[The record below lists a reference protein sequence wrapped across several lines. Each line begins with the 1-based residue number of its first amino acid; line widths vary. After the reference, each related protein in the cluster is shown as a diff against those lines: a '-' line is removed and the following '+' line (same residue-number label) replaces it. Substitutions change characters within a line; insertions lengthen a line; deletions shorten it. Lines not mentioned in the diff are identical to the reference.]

1 MTGVAFSPVGTLLA
15 AAGENGTVSLWNPAT
30 GRPAFAP
37 LQAASSVNGVAFSPD
52 GTLLAS
58 ANASGAINMW
68 HTPGPGSDWIV
79 VLLAALAIA
88 LAALAVL
95 ITTRELWRA
104 GRGRTSS
111 WRKLRP
117 S

>member
-37 LQAASSVNGVAFSPD
+37 LQAGSSVNGVAFSPD

-68 HTPGPGSDWIV
+68 HTPGPGSDWII

-95 ITTRELWRA
+95 ITTREIWRA
-104 GRGRTSS
+104 GRRRTSS

>member
-1 MTGVAFSPVGTLLA
+1 
-15 AAGENGTVSLWNPAT
+15 
-30 GRPAFAP
+30 
-37 LQAASSVNGVAFSPD
+37 VNGVAFSPD
-52 GTLLAS
+52 GKLLAS

-68 HTPGPGSDWIV
+68 HTPGPGSDWII

-95 ITTRELWRA
+95 ITTREIRRA
-104 GRGRTSS
+104 GRGRARS